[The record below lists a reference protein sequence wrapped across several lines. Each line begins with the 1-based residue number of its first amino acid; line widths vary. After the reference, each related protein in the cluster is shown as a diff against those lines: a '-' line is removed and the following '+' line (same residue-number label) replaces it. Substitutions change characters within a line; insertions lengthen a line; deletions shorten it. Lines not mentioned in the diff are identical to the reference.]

1 MLDIQGKIKDTL
13 SSKMYGWVNYK
24 SEKRQNQNQAK
35 QEQVRR
41 TSDYSEYKQKTRIP
55 YLEKNPLD
63 FEPVWLVA
71 LFMGSFDQFYTYTK
85 LKC

>member
-35 QEQVRR
+35 QEQIRR
-41 TSDYSEYKQKTRIP
+41 PSDYSEYKQKTRI
-55 YLEKNPLD
+55 PLD